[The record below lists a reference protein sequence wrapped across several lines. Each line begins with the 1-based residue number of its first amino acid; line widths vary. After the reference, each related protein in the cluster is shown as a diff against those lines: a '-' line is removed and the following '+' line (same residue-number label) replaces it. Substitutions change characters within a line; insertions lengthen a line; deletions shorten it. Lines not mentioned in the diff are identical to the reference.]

1 MVNQRGSQL
10 ANKLVDK
17 KEANGVTNITNIIY
31 NFNLSP
37 QQAGPPGASTGP
49 QSLVPQRTTQSNA
62 MKADHED
69 DPGNQASS
77 RSHSDKLLRTANGM
91 QNNEPR
97 DAQRMHSFSHK
108 QDLYPE
114 NEQEESLGSGTK
126 KRPKTGSNPF
136 RPSITNNEQRMNPES
151 AALLRGANDHR
162 TQDELNKQTNF
173 HSKNT
178 GNSAIQI
185 GQVVKMHR
193 NNTID

>member
-126 KRPKTGSNPF
+126 KRPKTGQLK
-136 RPSITNNEQRMNPES
+136 T
-151 AALLRGANDHR
+151 
-162 TQDELNKQTNF
+162 
-173 HSKNT
+173 
-178 GNSAIQI
+178 
-185 GQVVKMHR
+185 VKMAKNGR
-193 NNTID
+193 NGQKRPKIRFKQVQSLSVTSRH